1 MRGRA
6 GYKLCIGL
14 ILLSVAALLC
24 GETAWKLREGE
35 TLFAVAKKAQIPVDV
50 LCAFNSIAD
59 PAKVKAGTLI
69 RFPVAYT
76 VKKGDTLY
84 AIAKAHSATLQ
95 RLLELNKLAQTSRI
109 KAGDRLFIPVES
121 VQAASKAADPGQ
133 ALQPVRGIPGQ
144 LVPAQGVVLPHTG
157 RYGVSKG
164 RLPGL
169 VFYGARGDPVRS
181 ASAGEVKWVAP
192 FWGYGKAIII
202 KAPDGAVFTY
212 MGNEEILVN
221 VGDRVVPGAEI
232 ARLGESPREGTA
244 LLYFSIKD
252 AQGDV
257 IDPEKYFSVK
267 SQA

>member
-6 GYKLCIGL
+6 GYRLCIVL

-24 GETAWKLREGE
+24 GESTWTLREGE
-35 TLFAVAKKAQIPVDV
+35 TLFAVAKKAQVPVDV

-69 RFPVAYT
+69 RFPIAYT

-109 KAGDRLFIPVES
+109 KAGDRLFIPVEAA
-121 VQAASKAADPGQ
+121 QAASKAADPSQ
-133 ALQPVRGIPGQ
+133 AIRA
-144 LVPAQGVVLPHTG
+144 AQGVVLPHTG

-252 AQGDV
+252 ARGNV

>member
-6 GYKLCIGL
+6 GYRLCIVL
-14 ILLSVAALLC
+14 FILSIAVLLC
-24 GETAWKLREGE
+24 AESTWTMREGE

-50 LCAFNSIAD
+50 LCAFNGIAD
-59 PAKVKAGTLI
+59 AAKVKAGTLI
-69 RFPVAYT
+69 RFPVVYA

-84 AIAKAHSATLQ
+84 AIARANSAALQ
-95 RLLELNKLAQTSRI
+95 RLLELNKLTQSSSI
-109 KAGDRLFIPVES
+109 KAGDRLYIPVES
-121 VQAASKAADPGQ
+121 AQAVAKAADSKQDPKQDSKQG
-133 ALQPVRGIPGQ
+133 LQPP
-144 LVPAQGVVLPHTG
+144 QGVVLPHSG
-157 RYGVSKG
+157 RYGLSKG

-169 VFYGARGDPVRS
+169 VFYGVRGDPVRS

-192 FWGYGKAIII
+192 FWGYGKAVII
-202 KAPDGAVFTY
+202 KSPDGAVFTY

-252 AQGDV
+252 ARGNV

-267 SQA
+267 NQA